1 MCHKCQAVKCVQVN
15 HRQIIGE
22 PLEPS
27 VRTSLPLFYIQLKQM
42 KAFASFKTKTGGQ
55 WWEFIGDRCIL

>member
-42 KAFASFKTKTGGQ
+42 KAFASFKTKTGGP
-55 WWEFIGDRCIL
+55 W